1 MPLTPEDIHAAFLKT
16 YKENYQ
22 DQASWGVAWDVLSDK
37 EKLCYDRMA
46 ELLNEKVGG
55 QINENTAQASPLV

>member
-1 MPLTPEDIHAAFLKT
+1 MPLTAQDVHEAFLKT

-22 DQASWGVAWDVLSDK
+22 DSAPWTMEWNSLNDK

-46 ELLNEKVGG
+46 ELLNEKV
-55 QINENTAQASPLV
+55 NASENTAQAAPLV